1 MNFDSLAGF
10 ASHLLTLQAT
20 EALALRQGLEKA
32 AAAVEATAKSEIGV
46 YQDAV
51 PPFPAWADLS
61 DYTEREKERLG
72 YPLDAPLLRT
82 GELRDSISHEVSG
95 LEAAIGTPSQ
105 VMVYQELGTERIP
118 PRPVLGPAAIRN
130 DEVIQRILGKAAVTG
145 LLGGAAIPKG
155 LGYDYDTD

>member
-1 MNFDSLAGF
+1 MNFDSLASF
-10 ASHLLTLQAT
+10 ASHLLTLQAA
-20 EALALRQGLEKA
+20 EALALREGLDKA

-51 PPFPAWADLS
+51 APFPAWADLADS
-61 DYTEREKERLG
+61 TEREKERLG

-105 VMVYQELGTERIP
+105 VMVYQELGTDTIP

-130 DEVIQRILGKAAVTG
+130 EDTIQRILGRAAVTG
-145 LLGGAAIPKG
+145 LLGGASVPRG
-155 LGYDYDTD
+155 LGYDFDT

>member
-1 MNFDSLAGF
+1 MNFESLAGF
-10 ASHLLTLQAT
+10 ASHLLTLQAA
-20 EALALRQGLEKA
+20 EALALRDGLDKA

-51 PPFPAWADLS
+51 APFPAWADLS
-61 DYTEREKERLG
+61 EYTEREKERLG

-105 VMVYQELGTERIP
+105 VMVYQELGTDTIP

-130 DEVIQRILGKAAVTG
+130 EDTIQRILGRAAVTG
-145 LLGGAAIPKG
+145 LLGGASVPRG
-155 LGYDYDTD
+155 LGYDFDT

>member
-1 MNFDSLAGF
+1 MNFESLAGF
-10 ASHLLTLQAT
+10 ASHLLTLQAA
-20 EALALRQGLEKA
+20 EALALRDGLDKA

-51 PPFPAWADLS
+51 APFPAWADLS
-61 DYTEREKERLG
+61 EYTEREKERLG

-105 VMVYQELGTERIP
+105 VMVYQEPGPDTIP
-118 PRPVLGPAAIRN
+118 QRPVLGPAAIRN
-130 DEVIQRILGKAAVTG
+130 EDTIQRILGRAAVTG
-145 LLGGAAIPKG
+145 LLGGASVPRG
-155 LGYDYDTD
+155 LGYDFDT